1 MAGGRLGAH
10 TVDRKDHVVKLR
22 NVIVLGAGIGI
33 GYVMARRLH
42 EDDPEVVHG
51 PRRSSSTNPMLAA
64 VTSQTQRL
72 ADQATVKSLDA
83 IRKARGAIRNRLNEN
98 VDEAAWN

>member
-1 MAGGRLGAH
+1 M
-10 TVDRKDHVVKLR
+10 KLR
-22 NVIVLGAGIGI
+22 NLVLLGAGIGI
-33 GYVMARRLH
+33 GYAMSQKLH

-51 PRRSSSTNPMLAA
+51 PQRSSATNPVFAA

-83 IRKARGAIRNRLNEN
+83 IRKARGTIRNRLGED
-98 VDEAAWN
+98 VDDAAWN